1 MILKIVRVLAKTI
14 IKKFGM
20 LTLEQGLNFLV
31 PFLGLAIPVIEQVL
45 DHYDVILKGVGKAN
59 SSRSCPEGLTE
70 SV

>member
-45 DHYDVILKGVGKAN
+45 DHYDVILKGVGMI
-59 SSRSCPEGLTE
+59 SGVL
-70 SV
+70 